1 MAKVNF
7 YKEQTRF
14 SLKERAKL
22 RKFIEQL
29 FIKEGKNLGEIN
41 YILCSDEYLLHINR
55 QYLGHDYYTD
65 IITFDLSDNNALII
79 GEVYV
84 STDRVSE
91 NAVDLGV
98 PVDDEIKRVLFHG
111 ALHLCGYKDKTKK
124 QQSIMRIKE
133 NEYLSSYYR

>member
-22 RKFIEQL
+22 RKFIEHL

-91 NAVDLGV
+91 NAVHLGV
-98 PVDDEIKRVLFHG
+98 AVDDEIKRVLFHG
-111 ALHLCGYKDKTKK
+111 ALHLCGYKDKTKT
-124 QQSIMRIKE
+124 QQRIMRIKE
-133 NEYLSSYYR
+133 NEYLSSYYQ